1 MTLLIDHVNT
11 GDGLKKVL
19 LRLVRLERENYM
31 D

>member
-11 GDGLKKVL
+11 RDGLKKVL